1 MVDGPTL
8 IFGAVAILAVLLG
21 ITLYRVLPCWISG
34 ETIEPTTDHEHS
46 HES

>member
-21 ITLYRVLPCWISG
+21 ITLYRVLPCWIRG
-34 ETIEPTTDHEHS
+34 ETIAPNPEHEHS